1 MLAGALRSEMPRE
14 SFVAMPQV
22 TAGTREI
29 ATMRALGFSRPAV
42 FGTFVAES
50 VAIALRRA

>member
-1 MLAGALRSEMPRE
+1 MARG

-22 TAGTREI
+22 TARTREI

-42 FGTFVAES
+42 FGTFVAS
-50 VAIALRRA
+50 AS

>member
-1 MLAGALRSEMPRE
+1 MPRE

-42 FGTFVAES
+42 FGTLVAES